1 MDKDKDKMAGIP
13 AADEQDPKP
22 VDVDK
27 VNSDATYA
35 DAASEDETAAADAL
49 ATADSGKVSGGQ
61 PGTEGVGN
69 REGKKPRMSRRERR
83 LSRKAEREQ
92 ILRIRELE
100 ELMSQTGGD
109 VDPEKIVSMYVP
121 HRRRRRIGAA
131 LLRMDR
137 WRLILLGLLL
147 VVCVLFIVAFMQ
159 EKMGNFTI
167 NLNRLELYRKG
178 ISIADT
184 GTFDDA
190 TARLTADAVVDA
202 TNISID
208 DIPDDVDELEGS
220 HNGKNYMAYTYY
232 IRNAGKE
239 DLGYVAKVNIDS
251 CAKGAEKAVRV
262 AVWRNGKRVV
272 YAAPA
277 TDGMPEDGCEN
288 FESDETVCSYSE
300 DNFLVGNVDKYTI
313 VIWMEGDDPE
323 CVDSIIGGSVQ
334 FSMRIDADYDD
345 ETSLLWKFVTD
356 IKDTLT
362 GNKPINAAGND
373 APNNSYYGD
382 GEVTWDNRRNKDS
395 ATEDATDDGTEGAT
409 DGGTERWQN

>member
-1 MDKDKDKMAGIP
+1 MNNDKDKMAGVSGT
-13 AADEQDPKP
+13 DEQDAQLL
-22 VDVDK
+22 DK
-27 VNSDATYA
+27 ENNNEAAIDADSIGEA
-35 DAASEDETAAADAL
+35 SAAVVAADPEPVRRK
-49 ATADSGKVSGGQ
+49 SH
-61 PGTEGVGN
+61 
-69 REGKKPRMSRRERR
+69 MSRRERR
-83 LSRKAEREQ
+83 LSKKAEKEQ
-92 ILRIRELE
+92 VLRIQELE
-100 ELMSQTGGD
+100 ELMRQTGGD

-121 HRRRRRIGAA
+121 HRKRRRIGAA
-131 LLRMDR
+131 LLRMDK
-137 WRLILLGLLL
+137 WRLALLGLLL

-184 GTFDDA
+184 GTFEDA

-208 DIPDDVDELEGS
+208 DIPEDVDSLEGS

-239 DLGYVAKVNIDS
+239 DLGYVARVNIDS

-262 AVWRNGKRVV
+262 AVWRNGKRIV

-277 TDGMPEDGCEN
+277 SDGLPEDGCEN
-288 FESDETVCSYSE
+288 FESDDLVCSYTE

-313 VIWMEGDDPE
+313 VIWMEGDDPD

-334 FSMRIDADYDD
+334 FSMSIDADYDD
-345 ETSLLWKFVTD
+345 DTSLVWKFLKD

-362 GNKPINAAGND
+362 GNKPINAAGNE
-373 APNNSYYGD
+373 APNDSYYSD
-382 GEVTWDNRRNKDS
+382 GEITWDNRRNKDDDKES
-395 ATEDATDDGTEGAT
+395 SSETDTEEETAAGSEEDTGTEGK
-409 DGGTERWQN
+409 